1 MNTFR
6 IYEDLRTTLG
16 EDAAK
21 SLAHTLGPMFD
32 ELGDTPTRADIQELN
47 ATVGR
52 LAVAQDRTETQV
64 AAMTQAQDRTE
75 TRVAALTQAQERT
88 EAQMVALTKAQ
99 ERTEAQMAALTQ
111 AQQHTEAQIAAL
123 TQAQQHTETQM
134 VALTQ
139 AQERT
144 ETQMVALTQAQERT
158 EAHVTALTHV
168 VQTLALDGSRMAQR
182 LDTVLGRTLEL
193 QFRDRLTS
201 YLGRFM
207 RRGRLVRNDELLEA
221 IEPLVDADEANEV
234 LRADAIATGVIDGVS
249 GHVVVEVSATCGAD
263 DVDRAERRAGILR
276 KAGLMAVPLVAC
288 EVVSRELVA
297 YARSRQVRVW
307 CNGTMI
313 DAAA

>member
-6 IYEDLRTTLG
+6 IYEELRTTLG

-32 ELGDTPTRADIQELN
+32 ELGDAPTRADIKELN

-64 AAMTQAQDRTE
+64 AALTQAQERTE
-75 TRVAALTQAQERT
+75 AQVASLTRAQEHTAAQMVALTHAQERTESQMASLTQAQERT
-88 EAQMVALTKAQ
+88 EAQMVALA
-99 ERTEAQMAALTQ
+99 
-111 AQQHTEAQIAAL
+111 
-123 TQAQQHTETQM
+123 
-134 VALTQ
+134 
-139 AQERT
+139 
-144 ETQMVALTQAQERT
+144 QAQERT
-158 EAHVTALTHV
+158 EARVTALTHV
-168 VQTLALDGSRMAQR
+168 VETLALNGNRMATR
-182 LDTVLGRTLEL
+182 LDAVLGRTLEL

-207 RRGRLVRNDELLEA
+207 RRGRLVRNEELLEA

-288 EVVSRELVA
+288 EVVPRELVA

>member
-6 IYEDLRTTLG
+6 IYEDLRMSLG

-32 ELGDTPTRADIQELN
+32 ELGDTPTRADFQELN

-64 AAMTQAQDRTE
+64 AA
-75 TRVAALTQAQERT
+75 LTQAQERT
-88 EAQMVALTKAQ
+88 EAQVAALTRAQ
-99 ERTEAQMAALTQ
+99 EHTAAQMAALTQ
-111 AQQHTEAQIAAL
+111 AQQHTES
-123 TQAQQHTETQM
+123 H
-134 VALTQ
+134 
-139 AQERT
+139 
-144 ETQMVALTQAQERT
+144 MVALTQAQERT

-168 VQTLALDGSRMAQR
+168 VETLAFNGSRMAQR

-207 RRGRLVRNDELLEA
+207 RRGRLVRNDDLLEA
-221 IEPLVDADEANEV
+221 IEPLVNAEEIDEV

>member
-6 IYEDLRTTLG
+6 IYEDLRNTLG

-64 AAMTQAQDRTE
+64 AA
-75 TRVAALTQAQERT
+75 
-88 EAQMVALTKAQ
+88 LTKAQ

-111 AQQHTEAQIAAL
+111 AQQHTEAQMAAL
-123 TQAQQHTETQM
+123 TRAQEHTETQM

-234 LRADAIATGVIDGVS
+234 LRADVIATGVIDGVS

-263 DVDRAERRAGILR
+263 DVDRAERRACILR

>member
-6 IYEDLRTTLG
+6 IYEDLRMSLG

-52 LAVAQDRTETQV
+52 LAVAQDRTESQ
-64 AAMTQAQDRTE
+64 
-75 TRVAALTQAQERT
+75 VAALTQAQERT
-88 EAQMVALTKAQ
+88 ETQMAALTRAQ

-111 AQQHTEAQIAAL
+111 
-123 TQAQQHTETQM
+123 
-134 VALTQ
+134 
-139 AQERT
+139 
-144 ETQMVALTQAQERT
+144 
-158 EAHVTALTHV
+158 V

-207 RRGRLVRNDELLEA
+207 RRGRLVRNEELLEA

-234 LRADAIATGVIDGVS
+234 LRADAIAAGVIDGVS

>member
-6 IYEDLRTTLG
+6 ICEDLRARLG
-16 EDAAK
+16 EDVAK

-32 ELGDTPTRADIQELN
+32 ELDETATKADVQEPN

-52 LAVAQDRTETQV
+52 LAGAQE
-64 AAMTQAQDRTE
+64 
-75 TRVAALTQAQERT
+75 LTQSHA
-88 EAQMVALTKAQ
+88 
-99 ERTEAQMAALTQ
+99 
-111 AQQHTEAQIAAL
+111 
-123 TQAQQHTETQM
+123 
-134 VALTQ
+134 
-139 AQERT
+139 
-144 ETQMVALTQAQERT
+144 VALTQAQERT
-158 EAHVTALTHV
+158 EA
-168 VQTLALDGSRMAQR
+168 RMAALIHIVETLSLNGNRMATR

-207 RRGRLVRNDELLEA
+207 RRGRLVRNDELPEA
-221 IEPLVDADEANEV
+221 IEPLVDAEDANEI
-234 LRADAIATGVIDGVS
+234 LRADAIATGVIEGAP

-263 DVDRAERRAGILR
+263 HVDRAERRAGILR
-276 KAGLMAVPLVAC
+276 TAGLMAVPLVAC
-288 EVVSRELVA
+288 EVVAREQVA